1 MPASLFNLSSVFHG
15 IAEAIPDVPL
25 LTWRG
30 RHYTYRDVDTRA
42 DGIAH
47 YLASVGMGCHRER
60 ADLATHESGQDH
72 LALYLLNGNEY
83 VESMVGAYRARVAP
97 SNCSYRYVEAEL
109 IHMLSD
115 SRATGIVYHARFA
128 PVLAALRDQLP

>member
-1 MPASLFNLSSVFHG
+1 MPDTPEPLFNLSAVFHG
-15 IAEAIPDVPL
+15 IADAIPDVPL

-30 RHYTYRDVDTRA
+30 RHHTYREVDVRA

-60 ADLATHESGQDH
+60 SELQNHESGQDH

-83 VESMVGAYRARVAP
+83 IEAMIGAYRARVAP
-97 SNCSYRYVEAEL
+97 FNCSYR
-109 IHMLSD
+109 
-115 SRATGIVYHARFA
+115 
-128 PVLAALRDQLP
+128 